1 MRSENMNK
9 PLMSKH
15 FKGRNP
21 SAIRLAQIEFM
32 KRRDRVNQINVA
44 IGNVSLPMHPAMIRR
59 MRSLDEPESPFR
71 EGVVKYTATRGVE
84 ETRRAFLNIIASSGF
99 DTTGLHVQVTD
110 GGSQAMELVI
120 IGVCGPAGSGKKPL
134 LLVDPA
140 YANYSQMAD
149 RLGRTVV
156 SVRRSLSGNGKFEL
170 PDIDAIEGVVEKNKP
185 GGIVIIPYDN
195 PTGNFYD
202 SVVMK
207 KIARLCVK
215 YNMWMISDE
224 AYRELLYTGSKT
236 SSIWG
241 ITEET
246 VPGIEGRRI
255 SIETA
260 SKVWNACGLRIG
272 ALVTDNRQFHEK
284 AVAENTANLCP
295 NAIGQYIFGSL
306 AHESRNDLNE
316 WYKRQRDYYKRMI
329 STVNDELK
337 QRLPGIVVSRPD
349 ASIYSVIDVR
359 DVVGNGF
366 EARDFVLYCA
376 REGGVAID
384 DEIWT
389 LLVAPMEGFYNSAS
403 GEKNPGATQM
413 RVAYVEPLDK
423 MRRVPLLF
431 SILLKQYVEKK
442 GIEIAERE
450 ELKTG

>member
-1 MRSENMNK
+1 MKKPQLSE
-9 PLMSKH
+9 H

-32 KRRDRVNQINVA
+32 KRRDRVNRINVA

-59 MRSLDEPESPFR
+59 MRTLDAPESPFR
-71 EGVVKYTATRGVE
+71 EGVVKYTATVGME
-84 ETRRAFLNIIASSGF
+84 EARQAFKNIIASSDF
-99 DTTGLHVQVTD
+99 ETTGLHIQVTD

-120 IGVCGPAGSGKKPL
+120 LGVCGPAESREKPL
-134 LLVDPA
+134 LLIDPA
-140 YANYSQMAD
+140 YTNYSLMAA
-149 RLGRTVV
+149 RLGRKVV
-156 SVRRSLSGNGKFEL
+156 SVRRCLSRAGTFEL
-170 PDIDAIEGVVEKNKP
+170 PDTVEIVRIIEKYKP

-202 SVVMK
+202 LDTLK

-224 AYRELLYTGSKT
+224 AYRELLYMGGET

-241 ITEET
+241 ITEEI
-246 VPGIEGRRI
+246 VPGIEGRRL

-272 ALVTDNRQFHEK
+272 ALITDSRQFHEK

-306 AHESRNDLNE
+306 AHENRHDLRE
-316 WYKRQRDYYKRMI
+316 WYKRQRDYYKKVI
-329 STVNDELK
+329 STVNEELK
-337 QRLPGIVVSRPD
+337 KRLPGVIVSNPD

-359 DVVGNGF
+359 DVVDDGF

-376 REGGVAID
+376 REGGVTID
-384 DEIWT
+384 DEVWT
-389 LLVAPMEGFYNSAS
+389 LLVAPMEGFYNSAP

-423 MRRVPLLF
+423 IRRVPLLF
-431 SILLKQYVEKK
+431 SILLKQYAEKK

>member
-1 MRSENMNK
+1 MRISD
-9 PLMSKH
+9 MSKPELSEH
-15 FKGRNP
+15 FKRRNP

-32 KRRDRVNQINVA
+32 KRKDRVNQVNVA

-59 MRSLDEPESPFR
+59 MRTLDAPESPFR
-71 EGVVKYTATRGVE
+71 EGVVKYTPTRGME

-99 DTTGLHVQVTD
+99 ETTDLHVQVTD

-120 IGVCGPAGSGKKPL
+120 LCICGPAGSNQKPL
-134 LLVDPA
+134 LLIDPA
-140 YANYSQMAD
+140 YTNYSLMAV
-149 RLGRTVV
+149 RLGRTVI
-156 SVRRSLSGNGKFEL
+156 SVRRSLSGSGRFEL
-170 PDIDAIEGVVEKNKP
+170 PDIGDIERVVEKNKP
-185 GGIVIIPYDN
+185 GGIVVIPYDN

-202 SVVMK
+202 SVTMK
-207 KIARLCVK
+207 KIAILCVK
-215 YNMWMISDE
+215 YDMWMISDE
-224 AYRELLYTGSKT
+224 AYRELLYTESKI

-306 AHESRNDLNE
+306 AHESRDNLNE

-329 STVNDELK
+329 STVNKELK
-337 QRLPGIVVSRPD
+337 QRLPGIVVSSPD

-359 DVVGNGF
+359 NVVGAGF
-366 EARDFVLYCA
+366 EALDFVLYCA
-376 REGGVAID
+376 REGRVYID
-384 DEIWT
+384 GEKWT
-389 LLVAPMEGFYNSAS
+389 LLVAPMEGFYNISS
-403 GEKNPGATQM
+403 GEINPGATQM
-413 RVAYVEPLDK
+413 RVAYVQPLEK
-423 MRRVPLLF
+423 MKRVPQLF
-431 SILLKQYVEKK
+431 SMLLKQYVEKRRIK
-442 GIEIAERE
+442 IAENAVFH
-450 ELKTG
+450 T